1 MIKWKSL
8 GTLAGLVLAAL
19 ALMFGTTSMAQAAD
33 EGGGDDI
40 LKIGWAQDP
49 QTLNPFVGLDEE
61 DFTIW
66 AINWDLLVNFDP
78 VDLSPSPGIAES
90 WEVSDDKK
98 TITFK
103 LPEGHKWSDGEPV
116 TSEDVK
122 WTLENLATE
131 GELFTSY
138 TNNVTSIETP
148 DPQTVVI
155 KTKKPDARIIGGL
168 LIYILPEHIWGKV
181 PKDELTTTYQP
192 SLPLVGTGPFIVTEF
207 DRGRI
212 IEMDR
217 NPEFAGDKPKL
228 DQIQFIKYGNQDAVE
243 RALQLGEIDVDPEV
257 SAATFDNLADKPD
270 IGVVKS
276 PSPSFTELAFNV
288 CPESECPDAE
298 FNPAIQDKAVR
309 QAIAYSVDREKINEI
324 ANRGTSFVANGLLP
338 SYYQDFYQE
347 PEQTYPFD
355 PEKANQILDD
365 AGYTREGDG
374 IRSKD
379 GDELS
384 FNLYVRSESP
394 SNIQAAKLVAEMAR
408 EVGIEFK
415 VEVVSVD
422 KLTELTIRQENG
434 KPAPAFDSFIWGWG
448 GDAYDPS
455 FLLSLMT
462 TGEIGGSSDAFYSN
476 PEYDKLFEE
485 QAGSFDTEERKDT
498 IRQMIDLLQED
509 VPYLV
514 LSEDPNLQAYRT
526 DRLGEVDVACPEGD
540 GDLFC
545 EQAGYE
551 PLLSLTT
558 TGGSDGSSDDDG
570 GGGSGVLIAIIAVVV
585 IAGVAFL
592 VIRSRRRGGEA
603 LEEDE
608 PAEGEEPMEEPEEPE
623 EPAEDEK

>member
-1 MIKWKSL
+1 M
-8 GTLAGLVLAAL
+8 
-19 ALMFGTTSMAQAAD
+19 
-33 EGGGDDI
+33 
-40 LKIGWAQDP
+40 
-49 QTLNPFVGLDEE
+49 
-61 DFTIW
+61 
-66 AINWDLLVNFDP
+66 
-78 VDLSPSPGIAES
+78 
-90 WEVSDDKK
+90 
-98 TITFK
+98 
-103 LPEGHKWSDGEPV
+103 
-116 TSEDVK
+116 
-122 WTLENLATE
+122 
-131 GELFTSY
+131 
-138 TNNVTSIETP
+138 
-148 DPQTVVI
+148 
-155 KTKKPDARIIGGL
+155 
-168 LIYILPEHIWGKV
+168 
-181 PKDELTTTYQP
+181 
-192 SLPLVGTGPFIVTEF
+192 
-207 DRGRI
+207 
-212 IEMDR
+212 
-217 NPEFAGDKPKL
+217 
-228 DQIQFIKYGNQDAVE
+228 E